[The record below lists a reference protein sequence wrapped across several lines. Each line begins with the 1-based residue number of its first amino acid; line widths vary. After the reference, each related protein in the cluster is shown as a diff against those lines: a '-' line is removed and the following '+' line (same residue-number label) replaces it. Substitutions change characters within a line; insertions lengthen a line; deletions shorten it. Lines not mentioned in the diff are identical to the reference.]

1 MEVLFY
7 VLSFRTTIYLPLRRT
22 LVRLEDDW
30 TSLFLL
36 HLLLIIIYV
45 WREKLRKCKLLCAIR
60 YSRNTVKIS

>member
-30 TSLFLL
+30 TSLLLL

-45 WREKLRKCKLLCAIR
+45 WREKLRKCNVLCAIR

>member
-30 TSLFLL
+30 TSLLLL

-45 WREKLRKCKLLCAIR
+45 WREKLPKCNVLCAIR